1 MDRRTFLVGGSVAA
15 YAQYFDDA
23 WLKAPPQRPLAPADI
38 QSAVARLHKQFL
50 AEFDPVYV

>member
-38 QSAVARLHKQFL
+38 QSAVARLRKQFL